1 MLTFDPITL
10 TPTEFEEAVRAILDG
25 AGVLLRGYK
34 SEHLPS
40 LTGVDGDYVID
51 VAVTFS
57 ALGADFLV
65 LVECKH
71 EKRRTERQDV
81 QILHSKV
88 QSLGAQKG
96 MLFSTAGFQEG
107 AVQFAESHGI
117 ALVQIAKGET
127 TYFSRS
133 LGPPKPPPA
142 WAEIP
147 KYVGWWRHGKY
158 MSVLSPTKGDYTREA
173 LGIGINDSDS
183 VTD

>member
-1 MLTFDPITL
+1 MSLWRLLAGQVDETIFGSKQIQTNRYMLTFEPITL

-25 AGVLLRGYK
+25 AGVPLRDYK

-40 LTGVDGDYVID
+40 LSGVDGDYVID

-88 QSLGAQKG
+88 QSLRAQNG
-96 MLFSTAGFQEG
+96 MLFSTA
-107 AVQFAESHGI
+107 
-117 ALVQIAKGET
+117 ALPKHPVPFPQ
-127 TYFSRS
+127 
-133 LGPPKPPPA
+133 PP
-142 WAEIP
+142 
-147 KYVGWWRHGKY
+147 R
-158 MSVLSPTKGDYTREA
+158 
-173 LGIGINDSDS
+173 
-183 VTD
+183 

>member
-1 MLTFDPITL
+1 VLTFDPITL
-10 TPTEFEEAVRAILDG
+10 SPKEFEEAVKEILDG
-25 AGVLLRGYK
+25 AGVTLKDYK

-51 VAVTFS
+51 VAITFS
-57 ALGADFLV
+57 ALGGDFLV

-81 QILHSKV
+81 QILHSKL

-107 AVQFAESHGI
+107 AVQFAELHGI
-117 ALVQIAKGET
+117 ALIQIAHGET
-127 TYFSRS
+127 TYVSRS
-133 LGPPKPPPA
+133 FGPPGPA
-142 WAEIP
+142 QEWAEIP

-158 MSVLSPTKGDYTREA
+158 LTVLSPKSGAYTRNA
-173 LGIGINDSDS
+173 LGIAMDEYNDG
-183 VTD
+183 